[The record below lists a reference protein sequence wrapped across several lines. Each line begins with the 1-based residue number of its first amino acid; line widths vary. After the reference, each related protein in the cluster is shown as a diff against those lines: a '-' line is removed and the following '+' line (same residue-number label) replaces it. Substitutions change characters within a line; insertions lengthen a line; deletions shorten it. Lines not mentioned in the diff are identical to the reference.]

1 MSDVGFSGAR
11 MKVVILAGGYG
22 TRFGKAT
29 DFLPKPMIPI
39 GPFPILWH
47 IMRGYAHYGHNEFI
61 LCTGYKSEMIKEFF
75 ANAEIYA
82 NDFTVDFAGDGP
94 PRRTIHRVTGFR
106 PKVTICYTGQD
117 TMTGGR
123 LKRIEHHLANDR
135 QFLVTYGDGVVDLDV
150 NELIRFHN
158 SHGRIATLTGV
169 FPPPKFGDLKM
180 DGHSVTDFAEKE
192 GKQGAL
198 VNGGFYVF
206 EREIFRYLDNDTTC
220 VLEKAPMQRLAGEGE
235 LQAFKHTGFWQCM
248 DTTRD
253 LEGLQ
258 KMWATGQAPWKVWN
272 DDYRD

>member
-1 MSDVGFSGAR
+1 